1 MILDDRMCGIYIRS
15 FPEIGVLLVIIHFN
29 RISFINHPIWGTPI
43 HLLPILKHH
52 PDTLG
57 SPPRTEIRARGNRQ
71 VHACRERRADGFP
84 AMLPLDG
91 AKIEISCHLSQ
102 LPRVQENFWKLCV
115 DDGSFCIPIPQSSD
129 IKIQSI
135 AALKIRFCR
144 FLDSQVPV
152 SVAVSRRLSS
162 KSSGEISRF
171 PGRCSHEVSHKG
183 WCLLIPHSF
192 HPKFQSA
199 LQWPQLLLADLP

>member
-1 MILDDRMCGIYIRS
+1 MTRDEIEIQSANDTGCEVMCGIYIRS
-15 FPEIGVLLVIIHFN
+15 FPEIGIPLVIIHFN

-84 AMLPLDG
+84 ALLPLDG

-129 IKIQSI
+129 IYPIYCCFENSLLLRDLLTPKFLCLSQYLGCSPRNPPERFSAFPA
-135 AALKIRFCR
+135 AALMK
-144 FLDSQVPV
+144 FLTKDG
-152 SVAVSRRLSS
+152 A
-162 KSSGEISRF
+162 
-171 PGRCSHEVSHKG
+171 C
-183 WCLLIPHSF
+183 
-192 HPKFQSA
+192 
-199 LQWPQLLLADLP
+199 